1 MSKLIRFVLYS
12 IYMALTGSGAVFMI
26 AGLKEASPWAGLG
39 MMLLASMTGYAVSG
53 YVKNRTALAAI
64 AASILMAAATVMILP
79 YEGWNVILALIH
91 AAGIIYGARHKW
103 EELDSR
109 LIDVHLLPVGLMAC
123 AIGYFTAF
131 INVCDAAQTQIGY
144 AMYVYICLTV
154 LLVNRRSVQVN
165 AGGQA
170 RRMMHGNQVL
180 AWSFVGLFTLGV
192 FFGPLQEAVG
202 TLVRNAIAAFF
213 GLFEGEAQMQQVTSG
228 GGGGGGMDLSAL
240 GGVEREWPAW
250 LKFLGDVVIYV
261 VTIAALL
268 GLAALVVWGL
278 VRAFRELSAF
288 LKDWLAN
295 FGSSGNDDFSE
306 ESEQMMSAQ
315 SMREQFREDLA
326 RRVKKL
332 FERPV
337 RWSALTPNERVRYV
351 YKRMLQQEK
360 KISASAE
367 NLTPH
372 QLCERTEK
380 DVQYAA
386 LYGSVRYGE
395 KDATVQEAESWREYL
410 KG

>member
-26 AGLKEASPWAGLG
+26 AGLKAASPWAGLG
-39 MMLLASMTGYAVSG
+39 MMLLASMIGYAVSG

-64 AASILMAAATVMILP
+64 AASILMAAATVMLLP
-79 YEGWNVILALIH
+79 YEGWNVILALVNV
-91 AAGIIYGARHKW
+91 AGIIYGARHKW
-103 EELDSR
+103 EDVDSR
-109 LIDVHLLPVGLMAC
+109 LIDVHLLPVGLMVC
-123 AIGYFTAF
+123 AIGYFAAF
-131 INVCDAAQTQIGY
+131 INICDAAQTQIGY
-144 AMYVYICLTV
+144 TMYVYICITV

-180 AWSFVGLFTLGV
+180 AWSFVGIFTLGV

-202 TLVRNAIAAFF
+202 TLLRKAISAFF
-213 GLFEGEAQMQQVTSG
+213 GLFKGQATMQQVTTG

-261 VTIAALL
+261 VTAAALI
-268 GLAALVVWGL
+268 GLAALVIWGL
-278 VRAFRELSAF
+278 IRAFRELSVF

-306 ESEQMMSAQ
+306 ESEQLMSAQ
-315 SMREQFREDLA
+315 SMRDQFREDLT

-337 RWSALTPNERVRYV
+337 RWNALTPNERVRYV
-351 YKRMLQQEK
+351 YKKILQQEK

-372 QLCERTEK
+372 QLCERSDK
-380 DVQYAA
+380 DARYAV
-386 LYGSVRYGE
+386 LYGRVRYGDQ
-395 KDATVQEAESWREYL
+395 DASAQEAENWREYL